1 MHKQK
6 NQTSANS
13 DNVAA
18 DSSRREFLKKGIL
31 ASGIVGSGALASGIF
46 SPLAA
51 APAAQKEILLPKE
64 SPKPSVEQNLAEF
77 QNAQP
82 ITAKGYAATS
92 KEWKFRPYNFTRHAV
107 GERDILLEILYAGIC
122 HSDLH
127 TVSGDHHA
135 PTYPIVPGHEI
146 LGRVIAVGS
155 KVSKFKVGD
164 YAGVGCMVNSCG
176 ECEACKASKEQ
187 YCQNGKTVYTY
198 NSKDVFHNNDI
209 TKGGYANN
217 IVLSE
222 KFAISV
228 PSNAKLEKVAPLL
241 CAGITT
247 YSPIMFSAVKKGQK
261 VAVAGLGGLGH
272 MAAKYMIALGAEV
285 TAFDIVDKAKEAKA
299 LGIKRFV
306 NVKNKE
312 FAQIANEFDFIIST
326 IPYHYDV
333 NDYHKML
340 KFGGEMAIVGLPA
353 SSEKTKLN
361 FDAFV
366 WQFQNKKIYPS
377 VIGGIKETQ
386 EMLDYSVKN
395 NIYPDV
401 EIIPIQKLDEAY
413 QVVAA
418 GKVKFRYVI
427 DMSSLS

>member
-1 MHKQK
+1 MQQQLNEIANKQRI
-6 NQTSANS
+6 SAQGFA
-13 DNVAA
+13 V
-18 DSSRREFLKKGIL
+18 DSKDSRFRPFSFSRHALGENDIL
-31 ASGIVGSGALASGIF
+31 I
-46 SPLAA
+46 
-51 APAAQKEILLPKE
+51 EIL
-64 SPKPSVEQNLAEF
+64 F
-77 QNAQP
+77 
-82 ITAKGYAATS
+82 
-92 KEWKFRPYNFTRHAV
+92 
-107 GERDILLEILYAGIC
+107 AGIC
-122 HSDLH
+122 HSDIH
-127 TVSGDHHA
+127 SAREEWHKGIF
-135 PTYPIVPGHEI
+135 PMVPGHEI
-146 LGRVIAVGS
+146 AGRVAAVGA

-395 NIYPDV
+395 DIYPDV